1 MNFLHPWAILI
12 GLIGMAL
19 PLVVHFLTRPRPTSI
34 PLSTIRFVRDAVKQR
49 QSRSKLRDVLVLL
62 MRSLAIGLLALAFA
76 QPLFNVVNQDVR
88 SDSARLRRIV
98 ILDVS
103 QSMAAT
109 DASVGGFQ
117 LAKVQAKRFLE
128 TESGLK
134 ANLILAGAQP
144 KAVFEQASANLKVL
158 GDALVEASAKPEHID
173 VQAALSMASTML
185 AGSDPESESEVVV
198 VSDFQRSN
206 WAAVDFSVLP
216 KNTRIKLESVA
227 KPEKLANIA
236 IQSVRFLEQPTAGAP
251 ATLEVEVGNFSQV
264 ARNVKVEVTI
274 GPTVVNLEGGCP
286 TGRST
291 LLTAEVSLPSTGWQV
306 GWATI
311 ADNLDA
317 LSVDDKFPFVVQT
330 IDSPGIAV
338 VTQQS
343 DRKIPSSS
351 YYVQTALQPFVDDA
365 GQNIGRVRVGRI
377 PTNRFSVEQAAGYQR
392 FVVDH
397 PGKMAPPQIRSL
409 ASLIRR
415 GRGVLYFASE
425 AVDATNLKL
434 LATELGSDLQ
444 LPVELTPAAR
454 TRPRRDLQVQSMQ
467 DQRRPFS
474 IFGDSLNAQM
484 SSLRV
489 GGGLATRRVPD
500 SVDDDILATLSDQ
513 SVFMYSCPAGLGKLT
528 VVNADLEACDWS
540 RHPSFLPILNEL
552 VADLLS
558 SNSNAK
564 LSLTGL
570 PLVRVLPSEV
580 TSVDGLVI
588 RPTDATQSQEDV
600 GQLRA
605 SGEGVVWSCKELP
618 GPDIFEIEKDDKA
631 VFALASNLSPEESDL
646 RTLDAGL
653 LTDRL
658 SGGRDVSFNRVAGE
672 KREEDRSWIWFAVAA
687 VVALVGEVA
696 VLKAFRS

>member
-19 PLVVHFLTRPRPTSI
+19 PLVVHFLTRPRPTSM

-49 QSRSKLRDVLVLL
+49 QSRSKLRDGLVLL
-62 MRSLAIGLLALAFA
+62 CRSLAIGLLALAFA
-76 QPLFNVVNQDVR
+76 QPLFNVQSQDT
-88 SDSARLRRIV
+88 STDSARLRRIV

-109 DASVGGFQ
+109 DANVGGFQ

-128 TESGLK
+128 SESGLK

-185 AGSDPESESEVVV
+185 ASGDAEAESEVVV

-206 WAAVDFSVLP
+206 WAAVDFSILP
-216 KNTRIKLESVA
+216 KDTRIKLESVA
-227 KPEKLANIA
+227 TPETLANIA
-236 IQSVRFLEQPTAGAP
+236 IESARFLEQPTAGAP
-251 ATLEVEVGNFSQV
+251 ATLEVEVGNFSKA
-264 ARNVKVEVTI
+264 ARNVNVEVTI
-274 GPTVVNLEGGCP
+274 GPAVVNLAGGCP
-286 TGRST
+286 AGRST

-306 GWATI
+306 GWAKI

-317 LSVDDKFPFVVQT
+317 LSVDDKFPFVVQS

-343 DRKIPSSS
+343 ARKIPSSS
-351 YYVQTALQPFVDDA
+351 YFVQTALQPFDSQAVQDS
-365 GQNIGRVRVGRI
+365 GRVRVGRI

-397 PGKMAPPQIRSL
+397 PGKMTPPQIRSL

-425 AVDATNLKL
+425 AVDAMNLRL

-444 LPVELTPAAR
+444 LPVELTPADR

-467 DQRRPFS
+467 GQRRPFS
-474 IFGDSLNAQM
+474 IFGDSLMAQM
-484 SSLRV
+484 SGLRV
-489 GGGLATRRVPD
+489 GGGLGSRRVPD

-528 VVNADLEACDWS
+528 VVNADLESCGWS
-540 RHPSFLPILNEL
+540 HHASFLPIVNEL
-552 VADLLS
+552 VDDLLS
-558 SNSNAK
+558 SNSNAQ

-580 TSVDGLVI
+580 TSVDGLVV
-588 RPTDATQSQEDV
+588 RQSGAVGSQDSL
-600 GQLRA
+600 GQLRR
-605 SGEGVVWSCKELP
+605 SGEGVVWSCKELQ
-618 GPDIFEIEKDDKA
+618 GPDIFEIEQDGQP
-631 VFALASNLSPEESDL
+631 VFAMAANLSPEESDL
-646 RTLDAGL
+646 RTLDARL

-658 SGGRDVSFNRVAGE
+658 SGGRDVSFSRVAGE

-687 VVALVGEVA
+687 VVALIGEVA

>member
-19 PLVVHFLTRPRPTSI
+19 PLIVHFLTRPRPTAM

-49 QSRSKLRDVLVLL
+49 QSRSKLRDGLVLL
-62 MRSLAIGLLALAFA
+62 CRSLAIGLLALAFA
-76 QPLFNVVNQDVR
+76 QPLFNVESQNLN
-88 SDSARLRRIV
+88 SDSARLQRIV

-109 DASVGGFQ
+109 DANIGGFQ

-128 TESGLK
+128 SESGLK

-158 GDALVEASAKPEHID
+158 GDALVEANAKPEHID

-185 AGSDPESESEVVV
+185 ASGGSEVESEVVV

-206 WAAVDFSVLP
+206 WAAVDFSILP
-216 KNTRIKLESVA
+216 KGAKIMLESVA
-227 KPEKLANIA
+227 KPDTLANIA

-251 ATLEVEVGNFSQV
+251 ATLEVEVGNFSKA
-264 ARNVKVEVTI
+264 ARNINVEVTI
-274 GPTVVNLEGGCP
+274 GPAVVNLEGGCP
-286 TGRST
+286 AGRST
-291 LLTAEVSLPSTGWQV
+291 LMTAEVSLPSTGWQV
-306 GWATI
+306 GWAKI

-317 LSVDDKFPFVVQT
+317 LSVDDKFPFVVQS

-343 DRKIPSSS
+343 ARKIPSSS
-351 YYVQTALQPFVDDA
+351 YYVQTALQPFAEQAAD
-365 GQNIGRVRVGRI
+365 NTGRVRVGRI
-377 PTNRFSVEQAAGYQR
+377 PTSRFSVEQAAGFQR

-397 PGKMAPPQIRSL
+397 PGKMSPPQIRSL

-425 AVDATNLKL
+425 AVDAANLQRL
-434 LATELGSDLQ
+434 SAELGSDLQ
-444 LPVELTPAAR
+444 LPVELTPVAR

-474 IFGDSLNAQM
+474 IFGDSLMAQI

-489 GGGLATRRVPD
+489 GGGLGSRRVPD
-500 SVDDDILATLSDQ
+500 SVEDDILATLSDQ

-540 RHPSFLPILNEL
+540 RHTSFLPIINEL

-558 SNSNAK
+558 SNGNAQ

-570 PLVRVLPSEV
+570 PMVRVLPSDV
-580 TSVDGLVI
+580 KSVDGLVV
-588 RPTDATQSQEDV
+588 RQADVAQSQEEV
-600 GQLRA
+600 GQLQA

-618 GPDIFEIEKDDKA
+618 GPDIFEIEKDGQS
-631 VFALASNLSPEESDL
+631 VFALAANLSPEESDL
-646 RTLDAGL
+646 RTLDANL

-687 VVALVGEVA
+687 VVALIGEVA

>member
-12 GLIGMAL
+12 GLAGMAL
-19 PLVVHFLTRPRPTSI
+19 PLVVHFLTRPRPTSM

-49 QSRSKLRDVLVLL
+49 QSRSKLRDGLVLL
-62 MRSLAIGLLALAFA
+62 CRSLAIGLLALAFA
-76 QPLFNVVNQDVR
+76 QPLFNSQSQDV
-88 SDSARLRRIV
+88 STDSARLARIV

-128 TESGLK
+128 AESGLK

-158 GDALVEASAKPEHID
+158 GDALVEANAKPEHID

-185 AGSDPESESEVVV
+185 ANSDAEAESEVVV

-206 WAAVDFSVLP
+206 WAAVDFSILP
-216 KNTRIKLESVA
+216 TDTRIKLESVA
-227 KPEKLANIA
+227 KPDTLANVA
-236 IQSVRFLEQPTAGAP
+236 IESVRFLEQPTAGAP
-251 ATLEVEVGNFSQV
+251 ATLEVEVGNFSK
-264 ARNVKVEVTI
+264 APKNVNVEVTI
-274 GPTVVNLEGGCP
+274 GPAVVNLEGGCP
-286 TGRST
+286 AGRST

-311 ADNLDA
+311 ADNLDS
-317 LSVDDKFPFVVQT
+317 LSVDDKFPFVVQS

-343 DRKIPSSS
+343 PRKIPSSS
-351 YYVQTALQPFVDDA
+351 YYVQTALQPFEQA
-365 GQNIGRVRVGRI
+365 AENAGRVRVGRI

-397 PGKMAPPQIRSL
+397 PGKMSPPQIRSL

-425 AVDATNLKL
+425 PVDATNLKL
-434 LATELGSDLQ
+434 LSAELGSDLQ

-454 TRPRRDLQVQSMQ
+454 SRPRRDLQVQSMQ
-467 DQRRPFS
+467 EQRRPFS
-474 IFGDSLNAQM
+474 IFGDSLTAQI

-489 GGGLATRRVPD
+489 GGGLASRRVPD

-540 RHPSFLPILNEL
+540 RHTSFLPIVNEL

-558 SNSNAK
+558 SNGTAQ

-580 TSVDGLVI
+580 TSVDGLVV
-588 RPTDATQSQEDV
+588 RPTDVAQPQEDV

-618 GPDIFEIEKDDKA
+618 GPDIFEIEKDGKA

-687 VVALVGEVA
+687 VVALIGEVA

>member
-1 MNFLHPWAILI
+1 MNFLHPWAVLV

-19 PLVVHFLTRPRPTSI
+19 PLVVHFLTRPRPTSM

-49 QSRSKLRDVLVLL
+49 QARSKLRDGLVLL
-62 MRSLAIGLLALAFA
+62 CRSLAIGLLALAFA
-76 QPLFNVVNQDVR
+76 QPLFNVESQET
-88 SDSARLRRIV
+88 SADSARLQRIV
-98 ILDVS
+98 ILDIS

-109 DASVGGFQ
+109 DANVGGFQ

-128 TESGLK
+128 AESGLK

-144 KAVFEQASANLKVL
+144 KAVFEKASANLKVL

-185 AGSDPESESEVVV
+185 AGGGAEAESEVVV

-206 WAAVDFSVLP
+206 WAAVDFSILP
-216 KNTRIKLESVA
+216 KETRIKLESVA
-227 KPEKLANIA
+227 KPETLANIA
-236 IQSVRFLEQPTAGAP
+236 IESARFLEQPTAGAP
-251 ATLEVEVGNFSQV
+251 ATLEVEVGNFSKA
-264 ARNVKVEVTI
+264 ARNVTVEVTI
-274 GPTVVNLEGGCP
+274 GPAVVSLEGGCP
-286 TGRST
+286 AGRST
-291 LLTAEVSLPSTGWQV
+291 LLTAEVALPSTGWQV
-306 GWATI
+306 GWAKI

-317 LSVDDKFPFVVQT
+317 LSVDDKFPFVVQS

-343 DRKIPSSS
+343 ARKIPSSS
-351 YYVQTALQPFVDDA
+351 YFVQTALQPFDEQAV
-365 GQNIGRVRVGRI
+365 QSSGRVRVGRI

-397 PGKMAPPQIRSL
+397 PGKMSPPQIRSL

-425 AVDATNLKL
+425 AVDAVNLKL
-434 LATELGSDLQ
+434 VAAELGSDLQ

-454 TRPRRDLQVQSMQ
+454 ARPRRNLQVQSMQ

-474 IFGDSLNAQM
+474 IFGDSLMAQM
-484 SSLRV
+484 SGLRV
-489 GGGLATRRVPD
+489 GGGLGSRRVPD

-528 VVNADLEACDWS
+528 VVNADLEACEWT
-540 RHPSFLPILNEL
+540 RHKSFLPIVNEL
-552 VADLLS
+552 VDDLLS
-558 SNSNAK
+558 SNSSAQ

-580 TSVDGLVI
+580 NSVDGLVV
-588 RPTDATQSQEDV
+588 RQSDVAQSQEDV

-605 SGEGVVWSCKELP
+605 SGEGVVWSCKELQ
-618 GPDIFEIEKDDKA
+618 GPDIFEIEQDGKP
-631 VFALASNLSPEESDL
+631 VFALAANLSPEESDL
-646 RTLDAGL
+646 RTLDASL
-653 LTDRL
+653 P
-658 SGGRDVSFNRVAGE
+658 GE

-687 VVALVGEVA
+687 VVALIGEVA